1 MADNCVCHIN
11 GYRVKDTEARR
22 MATNGAQMANAAM
35 EKATSYEKQI
45 AEAVT
50 TANKATITADRVNVT
65 AKAAYNT
72 ATAAAAAAA
81 EADKIAKE
89 ALPKSGGTMTGDLN
103 MNGREISNAMNIQT
117 RAVIL
122 KEPGTGFDVS
132 MEAMTEP
139 GVVHLFCA
147 KNMTTGANK
156 DGSIV
161 VRGVSAP
168 VHGFDAVNKQ
178 YLEEIISALREEFF
192 NMNATT
198 MKIAAT
204 ATDVNANHI
213 VSGVVL
219 NMKTELVEEEE

>member
-22 MATNGAQMANAAM
+22 MATNAAQMADAAM

-45 AEAVT
+45 VEAVT
-50 TANKATITADRVNVT
+50 TANKAKTTADRVDVT

-72 ATAAAAAAA
+72 AAAAAAAAA

-161 VRGVSAP
+161 VRGVSDP
-168 VHGFDAVNKQ
+168 VHEFDAVNKK
-178 YLEEIISALREEFF
+178 YIDDLIAALRREFS
-192 NMNATT
+192 NA
-198 MKIAAT
+198 APQSLEPAE
-204 ATDVNANHI
+204 
-213 VSGVVL
+213 GVL
-219 NMKTELVEEEE
+219 F